1 MAEGSI
7 RTAFMFLLVAFLTL
21 FVTASVIAGFHERG
35 ANLVSGDV
43 VNVKSERI
51 IRVPNSTQPLP
62 NTEEGSIVLWTKP
75 PIKIFDQFVSDRDY
89 IIFFSS
95 TNVPGVRIVYN
106 LKTHRFE
113 AGTPLMS
120 SPVIDIFDETPHQLV
135 YVFKKGE
142 NQALMLDGAQVNES
156 KFKPLEIMKA
166 TGFAIADVSATE
178 TEIEGAE
185 VVVYDRYMTEDMMG
199 KI

>member
-1 MAEGSI
+1 MAEESL
-7 RTAFMFLLVAFLTL
+7 RTTFMFLLVAFLVI
-21 FVTASVIAGFHERG
+21 FVTASVIAGTRERG
-35 ANLVSGDV
+35 TNLVSGDV

-120 SPVIDIFDETPHQLV
+120 SPEINIFDETPHQLV

-142 NQALMLDGAQVNES
+142 NQALLLDGAQVNES

-185 VVVYDRYMTEDMMG
+185 VVVYDRYMTEDMMK